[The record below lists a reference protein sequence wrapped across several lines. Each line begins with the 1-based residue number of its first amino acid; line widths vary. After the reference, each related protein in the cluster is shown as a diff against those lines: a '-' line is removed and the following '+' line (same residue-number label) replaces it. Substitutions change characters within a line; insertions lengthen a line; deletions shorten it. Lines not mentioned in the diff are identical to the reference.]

1 MPNLPDIIYAMR
13 NDLSAW
19 MQQRGYGDAVYITE
33 AQIDEVV
40 GQAAIQLIPGS
51 DTAVHPNSGVGLIRS
66 QLEVVVWWRGLLD
79 PMQRGTER
87 ISGETGIQP
96 FVAQLREYLTQRKFT
111 GMTIPCL
118 FRSGGNVEAI
128 PELDGWLILK
138 DSYDFAFEMN
148 WTVK

>member
-1 MPNLPDIIYAMR
+1 MANVPDIIYTIR

-19 MQQRGYGDAVYITE
+19 MTQRGYGNAVYIAE

-40 GQAAIQLIPGS
+40 GQAAIQLIPGA
-51 DTAVHPNSGVGLIRS
+51 DTAVHPNSGVGLIRT
-66 QLEVVVWWRGLLD
+66 QLDVVVWWRGLLD

-87 ISGETGIQP
+87 IAGESGIQP
-96 FVAQLREYLTQRKFT
+96 FVDTLRQYLTQRKYP
-111 GMTIPCL
+111 GMTIALL

-128 PELDGWLILK
+128 PELDGWLVLK
-138 DSYDFAFEMN
+138 DSYDFAFEMA